1 MRVVGWGL
9 GSDDRGRM
17 EGNRRM
23 QCGELKMEEDSQ
35 KKGSLLSKH
44 IWLCLQVANSMCW
57 DGMC

>member
-35 KKGSLLSKH
+35 KKGS
-44 IWLCLQVANSMCW
+44 
-57 DGMC
+57 